1 MSEREHPGPFAV
13 KPTERLLKA
22 AGESKLKKSVGVLD
36 LTALGI
42 GAIIGTGIF
51 VIIGEAIGDSGPAI
65 VLSFLL
71 AGITCIFS
79 ALSYSE
85 LASAIPVSGSAY
97 TYAYATL
104 GELIAFIIGWDLILE
119 YGVSVAAIAVGWG
132 GYLKD
137 LLDSLF
143 SITLPASIAS
153 PPGDGGTFNAPAVFV
168 ILAVACVLIAGI
180 RESARTNTIMVA
192 IKLTVLL
199 FFIAVGVTSFHSS
212 NFTPFAPNGVSG
224 VVDAAALIFFA
235 YIGFDAVS
243 TASEESKDPARD
255 LPKAIIGALVVATLL
270 YIAVA
275 LVTTGLLPFDQL
287 KGSESPLA
295 DAIEKGAGISWGAN
309 IISFGALVAITS
321 VVLTILYGQTRI
333 IFSMSRDGLL
343 PAKLGEVWERTKTP
357 ALITAIVASL
367 AAVIAAFVPLDEIAK
382 LVNIG
387 TLFAFLIVNIGV
399 IVLRRTKPDLE
410 RGYRVP
416 FVPVFPLIGSGL
428 CIFLMTYL
436 DGITW
441 VRFGVWLVIGMVIYG
456 FYGYR
461 HSALRDE
468 SDEGA
473 EQPAT

>member
-1 MSEREHPGPFAV
+1 MGGEGHPGAFAT
-13 KPTERLLKA
+13 KPTERLLEA
-22 AGESKLKKSVGVLD
+22 AGQSRLRKAVGVLD

-65 VLSFLL
+65 VLSFAL

-143 SITLPASIAS
+143 GIDLPKSIAS

-168 ILAVACVLIAGI
+168 VLSVAAVLIAGV
-180 RESARTNTIMVA
+180 RESARTNTVMVI
-192 IKLTVLL
+192 IKLSILV
-199 FFIAVGVTSFHSS
+199 FFIVVGVTSFDSS
-212 NFTPFAPNGVSG
+212 NFSPFAPNGFSG

-243 TASEESKDPARD
+243 TASEEAKDPARD
-255 LPKAIIGALVVATLL
+255 LPKAIIGALVIATGL

-275 LVTTGLLPFDQL
+275 LVTSGLLPFDQL

-295 DAIEKGAGISWGAN
+295 DALEQGTGLSWGADV
-309 IISFGALVAITS
+309 ISFGALIAITS

-333 IFSMSRDGLL
+333 IFSMCRDGLL
-343 PAKLGEVWERTKTP
+343 PQRLGAIWERTKTP
-357 ALITAIVASL
+357 ALITAIVAVL
-367 AAVIAAFVPLDEIAK
+367 AAVIAAFVPLEQIAK

-416 FVPVFPLIGSGL
+416 FVPVFPLIGSAL

-441 VRFGVWLVIGMVIYG
+441 IRFGIWLVIGLVIYG
-456 FYGYR
+456 LYGYR
-461 HSALRDE
+461 HSELRNE
-468 SDEGA
+468 SGA
-473 EQPAT
+473 AESTA